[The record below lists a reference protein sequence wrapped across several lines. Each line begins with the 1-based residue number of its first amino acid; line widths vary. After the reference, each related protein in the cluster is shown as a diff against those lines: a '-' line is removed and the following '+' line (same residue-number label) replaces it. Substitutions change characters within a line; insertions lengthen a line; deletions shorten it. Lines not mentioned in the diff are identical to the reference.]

1 MSVKIIKDRY
11 ENVNVDVAFDGEI
24 IIFDPESGEILADY
38 YQAKED
44 EDNA

>member
-24 IIFDPESGEILADY
+24 IVYNPESGEILANY
-38 YQAKED
+38 FHAKED
-44 EDNA
+44 EWM

>member
-1 MSVKIIKDRY
+1 MSVKIIKHRY

-24 IIFDPESGEILADY
+24 IIFEPESGKILADY
-38 YQAKED
+38 YVKED

>member
-24 IIFDPESGEILADY
+24 IIFEPESGKILADY
-38 YQAKED
+38 YVKED